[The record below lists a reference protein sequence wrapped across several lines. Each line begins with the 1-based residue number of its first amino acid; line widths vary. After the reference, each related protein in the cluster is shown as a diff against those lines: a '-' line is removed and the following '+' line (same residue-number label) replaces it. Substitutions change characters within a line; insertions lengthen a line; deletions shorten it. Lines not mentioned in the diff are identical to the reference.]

1 MNVLQ
6 VIPSLSS
13 VHGGPTKAMYM
24 IEKSLQRKNIIIETV
39 TTNDDGFKQ
48 CNDKPLNILL
58 QENGV
63 NRRHFRKNI
72 EFYKI
77 SIHFLYWI
85 FTNIKQYKIVHIHAL
100 FSFTSV
106 AAAWAARLAGIP
118 YIIRPLGTLANYGI
132 TQRRP
137 WLKRLSLAM
146 IEAPLL
152 RHAAAVHFT
161 SEIEKQEA
169 ESLGIPM
176 NGVVIPLG
184 IEEFSQK
191 ANKKLIV
198 EQYPQTQNKTII
210 LFLSRFDPKKNI
222 EGLLRAISI
231 CKNTSQDICLIIAG
245 DGNPDYVQNL
255 KSLSSSLN
263 LDQYIIWTGQL
274 EGELKTSAFACTDIF
289 TLPSFSENF
298 GIAVAEALMAGLP
311 CVVGKGVA
319 ISTEIEAFNA
329 GIVTNPTPESIAE
342 GLSKLINNK
351 AQRQKLA
358 INARN
363 LAHQEFSIDT
373 MGNRLVEL
381 YQNILSKNSHK
392 SC

>member
-1 MNVLQ
+1 MKVLH
-6 VIPSLSS
+6 VIPSLSA
-13 VHGGPTKAMYM
+13 VHGGPSRAIVMMEQTLARQF
-24 IEKSLQRKNIIIETV
+24 IQVETA
-39 TTNDDGFKQ
+39 TTNDEGKYQ
-48 CNDKPLNILL
+48 RNNIPCNIS
-58 QENGV
+58 QSENGV
-63 NRRHFRKNI
+63 IRWYFNKTCDN
-72 EFYKI
+72 YKV
-77 SIHFLYWI
+77 SVDFHTWI
-85 FTNIKQYKIVHIHAL
+85 QQHITDYDLLHIHAL
-100 FSFTSV
+100 FSFTSNI
-106 AAAWAARLAGIP
+106 AAIIAKRKGVP

-137 WLKRLSLAM
+137 WLKRLSLTM

-161 SEIEKQEA
+161 SEVEKQEA
-169 ESLGIPM
+169 ESLGISM
-176 NGVVIPLG
+176 NSVVIPLG
-184 IEEFSQK
+184 IEEFSRQ
-191 ANKKLIV
+191 ANRNLII
-198 EQYPQTQNKTII
+198 EQYPQLQNKTII
-210 LFLSRFDPKKNI
+210 LFLSRLDPKKNI

-231 CKNTSQDICLIIAG
+231 CKNTLQDICLIIVG
-245 DGNPDYVQNL
+245 DGNPDYVQSL
-255 KSLSSSLN
+255 KSLSSSLD
-263 LDQYIIWTGQL
+263 LDQYVIWTGQL
-274 EGELKTSAFACTDIF
+274 EGELKTSAFACADIF

-319 ISTEIEAFNA
+319 ISKQIEDSDA

-363 LAHQEFSIDT
+363 LAHQEFSVDT
-373 MGNRLVEL
+373 MGNRLVAL